1 MKVDY
6 KKSVV
11 GVAFMHIIVSFMKI
25 GFELKSAHMLMLSKM
40 FFRKIKYYN
49 ATCSQSTSTLTM
61 GCKRKEVTN
70 KIETT
75 NQENNAW

>member
-11 GVAFMHIIVSFMKI
+11 GVSFIYIIVSFMEI

-40 FFRKIKYYN
+40 FSRKTKY
-49 ATCSQSTSTLTM
+49 
-61 GCKRKEVTN
+61 
-70 KIETT
+70 
-75 NQENNAW
+75 

>member
-11 GVAFMHIIVSFMKI
+11 GVAFMHITVSFMKV
-25 GFELKSAHMLMLSKM
+25 GFELKSAHVLMLSKM
-40 FFRKIKYYN
+40 FFRKTKYYDS
-49 ATCSQSTSTLTM
+49 TCSQFTSALTV
-61 GCKRKEVTN
+61 GCKRKETTK

-75 NQENNAW
+75 KQENNAW